1 MFSTSYTSKSLNT
14 FSPLTTLIQWLTPK
28 AVAPAQDCL
37 STIDLE
43 VASSLD
49 AFMNL
54 EDVVPGMDWQ
64 NLLAATWGLPAVADQ

>member
-1 MFSTSYTSKSLNT
+1 MFSTSYNNKNLNT
-14 FSPLTTLIQWLTPK
+14 FSPLTTFLQWLTPK
-28 AVAPAQDCL
+28 AVAPAQVCL

-49 AFMNL
+49 AFMNI

-64 NLLAATWGLPAVADQ
+64 NLLAATWGLPAVVDQ